1 MIDDTDISAPGPALP
16 MLGTKLI
23 HSSWNAACHKGMTIS
38 DSMAVCAEAKRGDYK
53 AKSKF
58 VIITCNAAY
67 NCVGD
72 YASCFKIILLSSSSL
87 CAVHLVVARIGI

>member
-58 VIITCNAAY
+58 VIITRNAA
-67 NCVGD
+67 
-72 YASCFKIILLSSSSL
+72 
-87 CAVHLVVARIGI
+87 